1 MFTIDRTGGG
11 EGGKDPC
18 HPNPCLNG
26 GTCKRNGNGF
36 DCLCE
41 VQYTGSVCEG
51 MKIGHF
57 AFRYSFTHSLI
68 HLLLSF
74 LILYTRWPLR
84 S

>member
-1 MFTIDRTGGG
+1 MQLVDVMLSSIAFSDKAGGG

-26 GTCKRNGNGF
+26 GTCKQNGNGF

-51 MKIGHF
+51 MSSSHF
-57 AFRYSFTHSLI
+57 HIRAC
-68 HLLLSF
+68 
-74 LILYTRWPLR
+74 
-84 S
+84 